1 MACRLCHKDGH
12 WKKDCKI
19 RQDWLKKK
27 GQAAEAD
34 VAMSG
39 IETEVLT
46 TSIIEDNTFQCKNWV
61 LDSASAVYIC
71 SHNMFDSV

>member
-1 MACRLCHKDGH
+1 MVMGRKGREGKKSQGSSTACHFCHKDGH

-19 RQDWLKKK
+19 RQEWLKKK

-34 VAMSG
+34 VAMSS

-46 TSIIEDNTFQCKNWV
+46 TSIFEDNTPQGKG
-61 LDSASAVYIC
+61 
-71 SHNMFDSV
+71 